1 MAGGEIDQ
9 AIGPGLIRKAYEKYL
24 FLWLK
29 AKSSKLKGEKL
40 LGGFRLMKK
49 TLIIVPAYQEEANIL
64 LVIED
69 IRVHIPQADI
79 LVVNDGST
87 DQTASLARGAGVKVI
102 DHPFNMGI
110 GAAVQTGFKY
120 ACERNYS
127 EALQIDGD
135 HQHPAE
141 EGPGLLRFLSEEK
154 ADLVIGSRFI
164 EHTGYRGSWLRRA
177 GNRMFQWVNAL
188 VVGQK
193 IIDNTSGFRA
203 YSARAIK
210 LLSET
215 YLGEYPEPESIG
227 YLKSRGCSIMEV
239 PVRMRSRTGGSS
251 SITPLRSIYY
261 MVRVLT
267 SILSFNQH
275 SRR

>member
-1 MAGGEIDQ
+1 M
-9 AIGPGLIRKAYEKYL
+9 
-24 FLWLK
+24 
-29 AKSSKLKGEKL
+29 
-40 LGGFRLMKK
+40 K

-64 LVIED
+64 RVLED
-69 IRVHIPQADI
+69 IRAHIPLADI

-87 DQTASLARGAGVKVI
+87 DQTALLARGAQVRVI

-120 ACERNYS
+120 AREHNYT
-127 EALQIDGD
+127 EAMQIDGD
-135 HQHPAE
+135 FQHPAQ
-141 EGPGLLRFLSEEK
+141 EGPRLLQVLSEKK

-164 EHTGYRGSWLRRA
+164 APTGYRGSWTRRT
-177 GNRMFQWVNAL
+177 GNRLFQWVNAL
-188 VVGQK
+188 IVGQE

-203 YSARAIK
+203 YSRQAIE
-210 LLSET
+210 LLSQT

-227 YLKSRGCSIMEV
+227 YLKSQGCSIIEI
-239 PVRMRSRTGGSS
+239 PVQMRNRTEGTS
-251 SITPLRSIYY
+251 SITPWRSVYY

-267 SILSFNQH
+267 SILSFKKH

>member
-1 MAGGEIDQ
+1 MD
-9 AIGPGLIRKAYEKYL
+9 EKKNL
-24 FLWLK
+24 VK
-29 AKSSKLKGEKL
+29 
-40 LGGFRLMKK
+40 MKK
-49 TLIIVPAYQEEANIL
+49 TLIIVPAYQEEATIL
-64 LVIED
+64 KVLED
-69 IRVHIPQADI
+69 IRVHMPEAHI
-79 LVVNDGST
+79 LVVNDGSF
-87 DQTASLARGAGVKVI
+87 DQTASLARAAGAKVI

-120 ACERNYS
+120 ACEHDYS

-135 HQHPAE
+135 YQHPAE
-141 EGPGLLRFLSEEK
+141 EGPRLLQVLSEKK

-164 EHTGYRGSWLRRA
+164 EQTGYRGSWLRRT
-177 GNRMFQWVNAL
+177 GNRLFEWVNAL

-203 YSARAIK
+203 YSRRALE
-210 LLSET
+210 LLSQT

-227 YLKSRGCSIMEV
+227 YLKSRGCSIVEV
-239 PVRMRSRTGGSS
+239 PVLMRNRAGGAS

>member
-1 MAGGEIDQ
+1 MN
-9 AIGPGLIRKAYEKYL
+9 
-24 FLWLK
+24 
-29 AKSSKLKGEKL
+29 
-40 LGGFRLMKK
+40 K

-64 LVIED
+64 QVLGD
-69 IRVHIPQADI
+69 IRAHIPQANI

-87 DQTASLARGAGVKVI
+87 DQTAFLARGVGVKVI

-120 ACERNYS
+120 ARENNYS

-135 HQHPAE
+135 YQHPAQ
-141 EGPGLLRFLSEEK
+141 EGPRLLQVLNEK
-154 ADLVIGSRFI
+154 GADLVIGSRFV
-164 EHTGYRGSWLRRA
+164 EPTGYRGSWLRRT
-177 GNRMFQWVNAL
+177 GNRLFQWVNAL

-203 YSARAIK
+203 YSRRALE
-210 LLSET
+210 LLSQT

-227 YLKSRGCSIMEV
+227 YLKSQGCSIIEV
-239 PVRMRSRTGGSS
+239 PVLMRNRTGGTS
-251 SITPLRSIYY
+251 SITPLRSFYY

-267 SILSFNQH
+267 SILSFKRH